1 MAEFACVLFV
11 KQKQDLKNMAENSG
25 VSEPKSDRSVSHNV
39 TDALSTLSLAE
50 PRKVDRVD
58 QQEGNDEGT
67 RKINFWSKKF
77 AIIHGL
83 HLTTKMDLVG
93 FIVFHLTYLLF
104 NGIYWPCTLH
114 VSGRHN

>member
-1 MAEFACVLFV
+1 MAEFAFVLFV
-11 KQKQDLKNMAENSG
+11 KQKQELMNVAENTG
-25 VSEPKSDRSVSHNV
+25 ASEPKSDRSVSHNV
-39 TDALSTLSLAE
+39 TNALSMLSMAE
-50 PRKVDRVD
+50 PRKVNRVD

-67 RKINFWSKKF
+67 RKINFWSKKC

-83 HLTTKMDLVG
+83 PLTTKMDLVG